1 MGSSLE
7 WEHDSGCPLQVP
19 RVQPHGADSGCA
31 AEKSSVE
38 SGDLRGG
45 NSGGLVEGLAGGPL
59 VPHDEKAEVQGGGVG
74 ALARRCVGAL
84 GVVSVFMVPGVGGGT
99 VLFCP

>member
-1 MGSSLE
+1 MESDSLLAGGSWRAKVVWLEQLVGSSLE

-59 VPHDEKAEVQGGGVG
+59 VPHDEKAEVQGGCGE
-74 ALARRCVGAL
+74 
-84 GVVSVFMVPGVGGGT
+84 
-99 VLFCP
+99 